1 MNRGA
6 WRATVHGL
14 SKELDT
20 TEHPNSWERRRNA
33 ARDGGP
39 VRGRKKAQVKF
50 LEFYPHLLILYYTA
64 LPGKI
69 YSKVKMFH

>member
-20 TEHPNSWERRRNA
+20 TEHPNSWEHRGNA
-33 ARDGGP
+33 TRDGGP

-50 LEFYPHLLILYYTA
+50 LRLLSSFINSVLYCVA
-64 LPGKI
+64 W
-69 YSKVKMFH
+69 